1 MVEDFRPHIDSDLDL
16 YVLTDHNQGLDIQGV
31 LHEVLSAFHRPI
43 EAVTMSYEQ
52 LIQDIPKLLLVS
64 TRSYSVVG
72 EAFPSVV
79 IPADIHTAR
88 ALWNQYNPTRYAS
101 GYAPRRSLIVAKQLL
116 RAVGVIR
123 LIEEERLSRH
133 LPTCLQWAWELAPK
147 SVANCYHNS
156 GTHCKH
162 RIGCQ

>member
-1 MVEDFRPHIDSDLDL
+1 
-16 YVLTDHNQGLDIQGV
+16 
-31 LHEVLSAFHRPI
+31 
-43 EAVTMSYEQ
+43 MSYEQ

-116 RAVGVIR
+116 RSVGVVR

-147 SVANCYHNS
+147 SVANSYQQLWNTLQTPNWES
-156 GTHCKH
+156 IDIDSIVRWLGEKEELYDL
-162 RIGCQ
+162 QKQS